1 MHAFD
6 HDRSGAVDQARGRSS
21 TRPGATP
28 LTGAWVR
35 HLQRFASGSVG
46 PQESDP
52 GLQHAQV
59 QRAAVER
66 ALASP
71 GKPMESGLRSELEGR
86 FGGADFSGVVV
97 HDDAVA
103 REAAAVLDAKAFV
116 SGRHIVDGG
125 DMNTHTWAHELAH
138 WEEQQ
143 QGSVPGKD
151 NGAGVQISH
160 PSDDGERRADA
171 KADQV
176 MSGSPPVQRASTA
189 GAMERER
196 QPVHGAQDGCAD
208 GDHHGNGPAVQRYKV
223 IRPGE
228 ANYPKKEPDSDGFFV
243 SQDTNESGSWFDER
257 SKEAPPKPHL
267 VYAGAVPLAVSDSFE
282 LAAPYAGGGVEPKS
296 FFASD
301 SQIGESNQRLKGHI
315 TLSKTGRSLVF
326 EGSGDR
332 RTLWEVEPEVKEEK
346 NARKPKGLEVGTPQR
361 CNEMVE
367 FVTGRSGM
375 KYQIDKPYWTTV
387 EKFLHRMEGKKKWLG
402 RFDKAVGSG
411 DIEEFNQ
418 VTFKMSDRFQK
429 LVRDNPKKAE
439 SVLAE
444 LEANEHAAIP
454 RVNDAMV
461 VTATP
466 NEEQNKIRQDAQKAG
481 RGGEFMDYHFGGVVA
496 VSGGDYITME
506 NYAREQHEDSMDTK
520 SKNDPL
526 WYFRMYGQQSQQ
538 TWHEL
543 WAGSNTSLLGAKL
556 TITLRG

>member
-1 MHAFD
+1 MQSFD
-6 HDRSGAVDQARGRSS
+6 HDRSHAADQARGRSS
-21 TRPGATP
+21 ARPGAVP
-28 LTGAWVR
+28 MTGAWVR

-46 PQESDP
+46 RQESDP
-52 GLQHAQV
+52 ALQHAQV

-97 HDDAVA
+97 HDNSVA

-143 QGSVPGKD
+143 KGSVPGTD

-160 PSDDGERRADA
+160 PNDDGERRADA

-176 MSGSPPVQRASTA
+176 MSGPSPVQRATA
-189 GAMERER
+189 EAPERE
-196 QPVHGAQDGCAD
+196 QQLAHGAQDGCGG

-228 ANYPKKEPDSDGFFV
+228 TEYPRKDPDSDAFFV

-257 SKEAPPKPHL
+257 SKTAPPKPHL

-282 LAAPYAGGGVEPKS
+282 LAAPYAGGGVEPKT

-301 SQIGESNQRLKGHI
+301 SQIGASNQRLGGHI
-315 TLSKTGRSLVF
+315 ILSKTGRSLVF
-326 EGSGDR
+326 EASGGVK
-332 RTLWEVEPEVKEEK
+332 TLWEVEPEMKEEK
-346 NARKPKGLEVGTPQR
+346 DGRKLRGLEFTTPQR

-367 FVTGRSGM
+367 FVTGKSGM
-375 KYQIDKPYWTTV
+375 KHASDAPYWATV
-387 EKFLHRMEGKKKWLG
+387 EKFLQRMEGKKKWLG
-402 RFDKAVGSG
+402 RYNKAVESG
-411 DIEEFNQ
+411 DIQQFNE
-418 VTFKMSDRFQK
+418 VTFKMSDRFQEWVK
-429 LVRDNPKKAE
+429 KNPKKAE
-439 SVLAE
+439 QVLAE
-444 LEANEHAAIP
+444 LEVNEHAAVP

-461 VTATP
+461 VTAAP
-466 NEEQNKIRQDAQKAG
+466 NEEQDRIRKEAQAAG
-481 RGGEFMDYHFGGVVA
+481 SGGFMDYHFGGVVA

-506 NYAREQHEDSMDTK
+506 NYAREQHPDSMDTK

-526 WYFRMYGQQSQQ
+526 WYFRMYGQQSNQ